1 MVFATLFSRSSSSEL
16 LNFRSCTRAAARFR
30 ACRAKSAPGGATVE
44 EGGDDSETDTLLALA
59 LSTDFVSEDFASEL
73 LASIAAAKV
82 TLGQLDLLCCFDRFG
97 RVRPI
102 TLLRRLLMA
111 PLPVPVPVAATAM
124 DAT

>member
-16 LNFRSCTRAAARFR
+16 FDLRSCTRAAARFR
-30 ACRAKSAPGGATVE
+30 ACRAKSVPAGATVE
-44 EGGDDSETDTLLALA
+44 EGGDDSETDLLT

-73 LASIAAAKV
+73 VALLTGTAAKV
-82 TLGQLDLLCCFDRFG
+82 TLGQLDLRCCLDKYG
-97 RVRPI
+97 LVRPI

-111 PLPVPVPVAATAM
+111 PVPLPVPVAATAM